1 MEEQLRVLVAIG
13 LTGLLILLRLDAG
26 RFGTA
31 EYDDELAPGGWRNGL
46 RRLGWY
52 ATGIALAVAIYEIH
66 PAPITVLH
74 LSTGE
79 DRVGA
84 LVLGLLFGAAGTGAA
99 AGFAWYR
106 YRRLRPPEYRL
117 YPGAALNAIGTAAI
131 DEAVFRGALRG
142 LTLALGWPVDV
153 AIAFQAV
160 LYALATRLG
169 APGRS
174 RAMLLMSLVVGVVAG
189 YLTVATGGIGAGL
202 LGHAIIRFATFV
214 TTGHAGQVRPVGEE
228 PEEEADERLP
238 PEGWEVVSEGDG

>member
-1 MEEQLRVLVAIG
+1 M
-13 LTGLLILLRLDAG
+13 
-26 RFGTA
+26 
-31 EYDDELAPGGWRNGL
+31 AP
-46 RRLGWY
+46 
-52 ATGIALAVAIYEIH
+52 ATGPPGPPGPRDPSGPH
-66 PAPITVLH
+66 HRPAPLPRPRRPGSRLH
-74 LSTGE
+74 
-79 DRVGA
+79 
-84 LVLGLLFGAAGTGAA
+84 
-99 AGFAWYR
+99 
-106 YRRLRPPEYRL
+106 
-117 YPGAALNAIGTAAI
+117 PGAALNAIGTAAI
-131 DEAVFRGALRG
+131 DEAVFRGALLG

-189 YLTVATGGIGAGL
+189 YLPVATGGIGAGL

-238 PEGWEVVSEGDG
+238 PGGWGVVSRGGG

>member
-1 MEEQLRVLVAIG
+1 MEGQLRVEG
-13 LTGLLILLRLDAG
+13 G

-131 DEAVFRGALRG
+131 DEAVFRGAPPC
-142 LTLALGWPVDV
+142 LTPPLPSPLA
-153 AIAFQAV
+153 A
-160 LYALATRLG
+160 
-169 APGRS
+169 
-174 RAMLLMSLVVGVVAG
+174 
-189 YLTVATGGIGAGL
+189 
-202 LGHAIIRFATFV
+202 
-214 TTGHAGQVRPVGEE
+214 
-228 PEEEADERLP
+228 
-238 PEGWEVVSEGDG
+238 